1 MMSEISILLADD
13 HQLVRQGLKKLLE
26 LDTGFKVVGEADN
39 GRAVMLLSQQ
49 LCPSVILMDIAMP
62 ILNGIEA
69 SRQILR
75 QFPSTRILILS
86 AYRNDVYTEDL
97 IALGVAGYVQKNDS
111 FSVLAQA
118 IRQIVRGGTYFDV
131 TSQSSRSR
139 SFTDADCAY
148 GKHLSSREMEVLQLI
163 AEGEA
168 NKQIAGNL
176 QISIKTVEKHRQN
189 VMNKLRIHDTAGL
202 TRYAISAGIIECPM
216 DPTLLSMPQAR
227 ACL

>member
-1 MMSEISILLADD
+1 
-13 HQLVRQGLKKLLE
+13 
-26 LDTGFKVVGEADN
+26 
-39 GRAVMLLSQQ
+39 
-49 LCPSVILMDIAMP
+49 MDMAMP
-62 ILNGIEA
+62 VLNGIEA

-75 QFPSTRILILS
+75 HLPSTRILMLS

-111 FSVLAQA
+111 FSLLAQA
-118 IRQIVRGGTYFDV
+118 IRQIVRGGTFFD
-131 TSQSSRSR
+131 SSITRRTR

-168 NKQIAGNL
+168 NKQIADNL

-216 DPTLLSMPQAR
+216 DPSLLAMPQAR
-227 ACL
+227 ACVQAKACL

>member
-1 MMSEISILLADD
+1 M
-13 HQLVRQGLKKLLE
+13 
-26 LDTGFKVVGEADN
+26 
-39 GRAVMLLSQQ
+39 
-49 LCPSVILMDIAMP
+49 
-62 ILNGIEA
+62 
-69 SRQILR
+69 
-75 QFPSTRILILS
+75 LS
-86 AYRNDVYTEDL
+86 AYQNDIHTEDF

-118 IRQIVRGGTYFDV
+118 IRQIVGGGTYFNIS
-131 TSQSSRSR
+131 TRRTRSL
-139 SFTDADCAY
+139 TDADWTF

-216 DPTLLSMPQAR
+216 DPTLLTMPQAR
-227 ACL
+227 AYV